1 MAVTAAL
8 VKELRERTG
17 AGMMDC
23 KKALVETDGDI
34 EKAIDYLREK
44 GIMKAQKKAGR
55 IAAEGLVRVAFG
67 EGNKTAS
74 IVEVNSETDF
84 VAKNEEFIEFVED
97 LAKEVLV
104 KGNMPME
111 QFMAEPFGEGTVQ
124 ETLTAKVAKIGENL
138 SIRRFAKVEE
148 DGVVYV
154 GYIHG
159 GGRIGVIVGIKT
171 DAAADEI
178 AAVGKDVAMQVASM
192 NPKFVNEDGVDPEYL
207 ENEKKILTE
216 QVLNEGKKPEMVER
230 IVAGKIKKEL
240 KEVCLL
246 DQPFVKD
253 GDVSVQQYVANA
265 AKEIGKDMEVVSMI
279 RYEVGEG
286 IEKKEDDFAAE
297 VAAQVAGN

>member
-154 GYIHG
+154 GYTHG

-286 IEKKEDDFAAE
+286 I
-297 VAAQVAGN
+297 

>member
-111 QFMAEPFGEGTVQ
+111 QFMAEPFG
-124 ETLTAKVAKIGENL
+124 
-138 SIRRFAKVEE
+138 
-148 DGVVYV
+148 
-154 GYIHG
+154 
-159 GGRIGVIVGIKT
+159 
-171 DAAADEI
+171 
-178 AAVGKDVAMQVASM
+178 
-192 NPKFVNEDGVDPEYL
+192 
-207 ENEKKILTE
+207 
-216 QVLNEGKKPEMVER
+216 
-230 IVAGKIKKEL
+230 
-240 KEVCLL
+240 
-246 DQPFVKD
+246 
-253 GDVSVQQYVANA
+253 
-265 AKEIGKDMEVVSMI
+265 
-279 RYEVGEG
+279 
-286 IEKKEDDFAAE
+286 
-297 VAAQVAGN
+297 